1 MEDLL
6 RLSSLQTWSGD
17 FCSQK
22 VHWHWQKVL
31 QMWLGQVMEH
41 ISLDTSTIFN
51 NLQQSSTIFNNLQ
64 QSSTA
69 VAVAQGLQPY
79 SVNIPICSAPSKAI
93 IVAAALSWRHWVL
106 YWHLCGTVLTN
117 LYPNLYRETVVKE

>member
-64 QSSTA
+64 QLLPLLKGYSLTASTS
-69 VAVAQGLQPY
+69 PF
-79 SVNIPICSAPSKAI
+79 
-93 IVAAALSWRHWVL
+93 AALHPKRSLWQLPLVGAIG
-106 YWHLCGTVLTN
+106 YCIGIFAGQS
-117 LYPNLYRETVVKE
+117 

>member
-22 VHWHWQKVL
+22 VHWQVL

-51 NLQQSSTIFNNLQ
+51 NLQQLLPLLKGYSLTASTSLF
-64 QSSTA
+64 
-69 VAVAQGLQPY
+69 
-79 SVNIPICSAPSKAI
+79 
-93 IVAAALSWRHWVL
+93 AALHPKRSLWQLPLVGAIG
-106 YWHLCGTVLTN
+106 YCIGIFAGQS
-117 LYPNLYRETVVKE
+117 